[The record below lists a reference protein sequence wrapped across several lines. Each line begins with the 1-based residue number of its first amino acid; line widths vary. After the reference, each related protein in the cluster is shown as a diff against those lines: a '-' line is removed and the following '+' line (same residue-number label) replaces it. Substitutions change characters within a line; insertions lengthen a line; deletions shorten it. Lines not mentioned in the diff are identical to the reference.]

1 VSASPRGLGLRA
13 TVALGRRSIRQTFR
27 KPQFLAP
34 IFLFPTLVLA
44 VNTGT
49 AARATQIPGFP
60 AVAGFLDFELA
71 GAMLQ
76 ATMLTGVSG
85 GIALALDMEIGFTD
99 RLIAA
104 PIPRYAIVLGRLAA
118 TGVLGG
124 IVAAWFIA
132 IGLVFGAE
140 LRAGVAGG
148 LLVLG
153 LVFLAA
159 SAFGGLTAAIALK
172 SGRASTVQGVFP
184 LTFVLVFLSSAFF
197 PRDLLVGPAATVA
210 DYNPMSFIVEGF
222 RGPMVSGI
230 SAPTLLACL
239 GGIIVVAGLGAVLS
253 SLALRSRLRN
263 G

>member
-1 VSASPRGLGLRA
+1 MSTVILGLRA
-13 TVALGRRSIRQTFR
+13 TAALGARSIRQTFR

-34 IFLFPTLVLA
+34 IFVFPTLVLA

-49 AARATQIPGFP
+49 ASRGATLPGFP

-85 GIALALDMEIGFTD
+85 GIALALDMEIGFMD

-132 IGLVFGAE
+132 IGLLFGAR
-140 LRAGVAGG
+140 LQAGVPGA
-148 LLVLG
+148 LLVLF

-159 SAFGGLTAAIALK
+159 SAFGGLTAAIALG

-197 PRDLLVGPAATVA
+197 PRNLLVGPAATIA

-222 RGPMVSGI
+222 RDPMVFGI
-230 SAPTLLACL
+230 SPHVLLAC
-239 GGIIVVAGLGAVLS
+239 IASIAIVAGIGAALS
-253 SLALRSRLRN
+253 TLALRSRLRN